1 MSDLEKILE
10 AVSGRKGK
18 RTVIAIDG
26 RCGAGKTTLADRL
39 AGLADAEVIHMDD
52 FFLPSELRSDQRLK
66 EAGGNIHYERF
77 LAEVAAGLKSGG
89 EFKYRKFSCAEMD
102 YTGEITAGIKPVII
116 VEGVYSLHPLY
127 DDIYDIKVFC
137 DIDREEQKRRITARE
152 GTKGYLQFKDK
163 WIPMEE
169 MYFAAFHISQACDYI
184 ICTS

>member
-1 MSDLEKILE
+1 MSDLEKILN

-26 RCGAGKTTLADRL
+26 RCGAGKTTFAERL
-39 AGLADAEVIHMDD
+39 AGLSDAEVIHMDD
-52 FFLPSELRSDQRLK
+52 FFLPAGLRSTERLM

-89 EFKYRKFSCAEMD
+89 EFKYRKFSCDEMD
-102 YTGEITAGIKPVII
+102 YTGEIIVGRKPVII

-137 DIDREEQKRRITARE
+137 DIDREEQKRRIIARE
-152 GTKGYLQFKDK
+152 GVERYPQFRDK

-169 MYFAAFHISQACDYI
+169 LYFAAFHVSQTCDYI
-184 ICTS
+184 IYPS